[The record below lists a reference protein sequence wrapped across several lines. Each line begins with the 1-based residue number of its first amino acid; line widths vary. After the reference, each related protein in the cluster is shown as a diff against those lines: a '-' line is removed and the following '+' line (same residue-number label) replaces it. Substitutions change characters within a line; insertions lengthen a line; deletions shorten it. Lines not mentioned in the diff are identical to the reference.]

1 MKRPWNRTDLP
12 VYSISS
18 KHLEEFNLN
27 ICTYVSGA
35 SMSPKRMTV
44 AIYKDTK
51 TLELAKKEKSIVL
64 QLLSSKQINL
74 IKTLGFKTGYKYD
87 KVAYL
92 EKKGLIEE
100 WEKFKILKD
109 ALAYIHL
116 HQKEELDAGDHILF
130 LYDVVGFY
138 NNLDAK
144 ELTLNQLRMKK
155 IIRG

>member
-18 KHLEEFNLN
+18 KHKHEYNFN

-44 AIYKDTK
+44 AIYKGTK
-51 TLELAKKEKSIVL
+51 TLELAQKEKSIVL

-74 IKTLGFKTGYKYD
+74 IKILGFQTGFEVD
-87 KVAYL
+87 KIAYL
-92 EKKGLIEE
+92 NKKGLVDE
-100 WEKFKILKD
+100 WKTFKILKE
-109 ALAYIHL
+109 ALAFLHL
-116 HQKEELDAGDHILF
+116 HQVKEIDAGDHIVF

-144 ELTLNQLRMKK
+144 ELTLNELRMKK

>member
-18 KHLEEFNLN
+18 KNKNECNLN

-44 AIYKDTK
+44 AIYKGTK
-51 TLELAKKEKSIVL
+51 TLELAQKEKSIVL

-74 IKTLGFKTGYKYD
+74 VKTLGFKTGYEFD
-87 KVAYL
+87 KISHL
-92 EKKGLIEE
+92 EKKGAIGE
-100 WEKFKILKD
+100 WMNFKILKD
-109 ALAYIHL
+109 ALAFIHL
-116 HQKEELDAGDHILF
+116 HQIEEMDAGDHVLF
-130 LYDVVGFY
+130 LCDVVGFY

-144 ELTLNQLRMKK
+144 ELTLNQLRTKK

>member
-18 KHLEEFNLN
+18 KHKNEFNLN

-44 AIYKDTK
+44 AIYKGTK
-51 TLELAKKEKSIVL
+51 TLELAQKEKSFVL
-64 QLLSSKQINL
+64 QLLSNKQINL
-74 IKTLGFKTGYKYD
+74 VKTLGFKSGYEYD
-87 KVAYL
+87 KIGYL
-92 EKKGLIEE
+92 EKKGMIKE
-100 WEKFKILKD
+100 WMTFKILKD

-116 HQKEELDAGDHILF
+116 HQIEVFDAGDHMLF
-130 LYDVVGFY
+130 LCDVVGFY